1 MSLPSFASGA
11 RYRLE
16 EHPWIFCIDMEI
28 ISTTFVKPQRIN
40 ERGAVI
46 DVIEIVCQRHG
57 H

>member
-1 MSLPSFASGA
+1 
-11 RYRLE
+11 
-16 EHPWIFCIDMEI
+16 MEI